1 MQVPVE
7 LKRKYLERRIEDI
20 QKLRSSLDMGD
31 YSCALRVG
39 HQVKGNAVTF
49 DFPQMAGLGVAIETA
64 AKNKDRDGVMSLI
77 NEMES
82 VIVMARQNFAY

>member
-20 QKLRSSLDMGD
+20 QFLLSSLEDND
-31 YSCALRVG
+31 FAPALKLG

-49 DFPQMAGLGVAIETA
+49 DFPQIAPLGVKIEEA
-64 AKNKDRDGVMSLI
+64 AKNYDKATLQLLSQRMVSEI
-77 NEMES
+77 Q
-82 VIVMARQNFAY
+82 IARLQFH